1 MDNDGSW
8 GCNCN
13 PGYRDNEA
21 GDGCDEINECDDD
34 ADICNSKANSKC
46 SNLIGI
52 TGGNQG
58 YECIC
63 KDGYRAEDDACVMNN
78 DCDSGAVTC
87 DANEHCVDDIEGPG
101 ASCYCNTGF
110 EATGVNNTCVDVDEC
125 ANGSDRC
132 HENAF
137 CTNVVGGDP
146 GYTCECSNQYSG
158 DGFDCYMCPSRECWD
173 YDAEARQCVPKED
186 CSELTCG
193 PNSMTVGFVDAM
205 FGLEE
210 GDTVSWFGGAVPS
223 GVNGTWS
230 LESAFGENGMQ
241 YSYDNVTE
249 TVKLFQVFSLVGAE
263 RESISRA
270 RSDIQQQNNEI
281 ALSDGT
287 VETTPFG
294 VSIAFS
300 CVYSTKITLSTDAY
314 AVEDVSISD
323 SLTNSGDWTT
333 GFTMSLDDADLML
346 GDILNVAISWGA
358 TGLVGDLTF
367 VLNECVVSHGST
379 DISVIKGG
387 CYAGVTNTEAGT
399 ENTAGKKSF
408 SFKTFRAPGE
418 DSAGQAIECSL
429 TVCEAGSCNAP
440 SSDDECPSEGNDS
453 FYNYH
458 L

>member
-1 MDNDGSW
+1 MG
-8 GCNCN
+8 
-13 PGYRDNEA
+13 
-21 GDGCDEINECDDD
+21 
-34 ADICNSKANSKC
+34 
-46 SNLIGI
+46 
-52 TGGNQG
+52 
-58 YECIC
+58 
-63 KDGYRAEDDACVMNN
+63 
-78 DCDSGAVTC
+78 
-87 DANEHCVDDIEGPG
+87 
-101 ASCYCNTGF
+101 
-110 EATGVNNTCVDVDEC
+110 
-125 ANGSDRC
+125 
-132 HENAF
+132 
-137 CTNVVGGDP
+137 
-146 GYTCECSNQYSG
+146 
-158 DGFDCYMCPSRECWD
+158 
-173 YDAEARQCVPKED
+173 
-186 CSELTCG
+186 
-193 PNSMTVGFVDAM
+193 
-205 FGLEE
+205 
-210 GDTVSWFGGAVPS
+210 
-223 GVNGTWS
+223 
-230 LESAFGENGMQ
+230 GENGMQ
-241 YSYDNVTE
+241 YTYDNVTE
-249 TVKLFQVFSLVGAE
+249 TIKLFQVFSLVGAE

-287 VETTPFG
+287 VD
-294 VSIAFS
+294 
-300 CVYSTKITLSTDAY
+300 STKITLSTDAY

-346 GDILNVAISWGA
+346 GDILNVDISWGA

>member
-1 MDNDGSW
+1 
-8 GCNCN
+8 
-13 PGYRDNEA
+13 
-21 GDGCDEINECDDD
+21 
-34 ADICNSKANSKC
+34 
-46 SNLIGI
+46 
-52 TGGNQG
+52 
-58 YECIC
+58 
-63 KDGYRAEDDACVMNN
+63 
-78 DCDSGAVTC
+78 
-87 DANEHCVDDIEGPG
+87 
-101 ASCYCNTGF
+101 
-110 EATGVNNTCVDVDEC
+110 
-125 ANGSDRC
+125 
-132 HENAF
+132 
-137 CTNVVGGDP
+137 
-146 GYTCECSNQYSG
+146 
-158 DGFDCYMCPSRECWD
+158 
-173 YDAEARQCVPKED
+173 
-186 CSELTCG
+186 
-193 PNSMTVGFVDAM
+193 M
-205 FGLEE
+205 FGLQD
-210 GDTVSWFGGAVPS
+210 GDSVSWFGDAVPT

-263 RESISRA
+263 RETISRA

-323 SLTNSGDWTT
+323 SLTNTGDWTT

-346 GDILNVAISWGA
+346 GDILNVDISWGA

-367 VLNECVVSHGST
+367 VLNECVVSHGAT

-387 CYAGVTNTEAGT
+387 CYAGVTNTEAGSD
-399 ENTAGKKSF
+399 NSAGKKSF